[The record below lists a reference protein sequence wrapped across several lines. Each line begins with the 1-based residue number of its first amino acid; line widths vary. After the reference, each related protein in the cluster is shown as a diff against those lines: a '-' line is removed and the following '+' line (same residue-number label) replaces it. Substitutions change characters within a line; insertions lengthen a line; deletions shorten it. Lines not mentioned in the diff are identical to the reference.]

1 MPLGFQK
8 RSVSSR
14 ILSRFKPA
22 VTGPALRVRLGRW
35 TCLCGIRLCHRPGPA
50 ARMLRRSTRQ
60 GRSALKGRPPD
71 R

>member
-22 VTGPALRVRLGRW
+22 VTGPALRVCLGRW
-35 TCLCGIRLCHRPGPA
+35 NCLCGIRLCHRSGPCRA
-50 ARMLRRSTRQ
+50 NVA
-60 GRSALKGRPPD
+60 
-71 R
+71 